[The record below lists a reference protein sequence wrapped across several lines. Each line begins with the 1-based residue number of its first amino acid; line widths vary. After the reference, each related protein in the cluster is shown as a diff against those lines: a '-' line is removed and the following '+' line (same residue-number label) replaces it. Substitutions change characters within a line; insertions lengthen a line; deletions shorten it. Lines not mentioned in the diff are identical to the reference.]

1 MNQQKQSNKKREH
14 NAPLF
19 KTCVSVNT
27 DGNLIINHEWVDP
40 GRLVAALKKTSYEHI
55 LASIVK
61 HCMSESLVFD
71 DKLNKL
77 IKHI

>member
-1 MNQQKQSNKKREH
+1 MTQQNQSNKKRER

-27 DGNLIINHEWVDP
+27 DGNLIIDHEWVNP
-40 GRLVAALKKTSYEHI
+40 NHLIAALEKTSYEHI

-77 IKHI
+77 LKHI

>member
-1 MNQQKQSNKKREH
+1 MNQPKQKNKKRER

-40 GRLVAALKKTSYEHI
+40 NRLIAALEKTSYEHI